1 MSSRIWT
8 RGVAGSTVEM
18 EGLGFVGRRK
28 YEQVARAET
37 AQQTRRR
44 ILDAVGQRLREAPT
58 EQLSMEKVAQ
68 LAKVSRAT
76 IYADFGSRA
85 GLFDAFVVDLWERTG
100 LKRLSAAVES
110 DDARE
115 HLRAGI
121 AAASRMKGQELAV
134 YRVLHS
140 MDRLDPESAGGA
152 VRHMEKDRRAG
163 MEALTAHLAAAG
175 VLRDDVTVDHAFQ
188 ALWVLT
194 SFESLDHL
202 VTGCHLSVEAA
213 IDTLVAMA
221 ERAVCKPV
229 PTGPERPAR
238 DG

>member
-1 MSSRIWT
+1 M
-8 RGVAGSTVEM
+8 
-18 EGLGFVGRRK
+18 GRRK
-28 YEQVARAET
+28 YEQVARAEA

-58 EQLSMEKVAQ
+58 EQLSLEKVAQ

-76 IYADFGSRA
+76 IYSDFGSRA
-85 GLFDAFVVDLWERTG
+85 GLFDAFVLDLWERTG
-100 LKRLSAAVES
+100 LKRLTAAVES

-134 YRVLHS
+134 YRVLHA
-140 MDRLDPESAGGA
+140 MDRLDPESAGCA

-163 MEALTAHLAAAG
+163 IESLATHLAEAG
-175 VLRDDVTVDHAFQ
+175 VLRADIDIDHAFR

-194 SFESLDHL
+194 SFESLDLL
-202 VTGCHLSVEAA
+202 VTSGNLSVEQA
-213 IDTLVAMA
+213 IDTLVEMA
-221 ERAVCKPV
+221 ERAIC
-229 PTGPERPAR
+229 RPAPANSQGPGSAGEGLAAA
-238 DG
+238 DGGNDITDSLTRGG